1 MMRHTRF
8 FSLDDANQAVTQVAP
23 RLARLK
29 DLQASAMPVQA
40 RLDVL
45 WRRLDAG
52 ERVLD
57 EISDLQG
64 RLDAHAREA
73 AEILAQL
80 EGIGCVVRDVQM
92 GLVDFPARAGE
103 AEFYLCW
110 HLGEDAVRYWHGTH
124 EGFAG
129 RKPLTTMPGR
139 VVH

>member
-1 MMRHTRF
+1 MMRHTRY
-8 FSLDDANQAVTQVAP
+8 FSLDDANQALTEIAP

-29 DLQASAMPVQA
+29 DLQASAGPVHA
-40 RLDVL
+40 RLDAL

-57 EISDLQG
+57 EITDLQG
-64 RLDAHAREA
+64 RLDAYAREA
-73 AEILAQL
+73 AGILEQL
-80 EGIGCVVRDVQM
+80 EHIGCLVRDIQT
-92 GLVDFPARAGE
+92 GLVDFPARTGE

-110 HLGEDAVRYWHGTH
+110 HLGEEAVHHWHGMR

-129 RKPLTTMPGR
+129 RKPLTSMPGR